1 MLRVVLC
8 PLWLPLLLGTIW
20 CGVCDIQAHSQES
33 TWESLLSKIDVQ
45 SDAVS
50 GRWANAS
57 KQLDVSASEGARL
70 MLPITPAAEY
80 DLRVSFTRR
89 TGENS
94 VGVVLVHGAKQV
106 CFEVDAWGRHLA
118 GFQDVNGKT
127 IQENATRKEQ
137 VSLVNGQ
144 RYVMLL
150 EVRKDRI
157 RGWLDDQEIASLS
170 MDNAEV
176 SMHPL
181 WSVPQT
187 DRLALLSWNS
197 STRFHSVEYRVHSG
211 SSNSVAQSSSMKD
224 ERTTNRSVGGVASS
238 SSTKSN
244 TKLGE
249 NGPRVANQDSATSG
263 AVRKKVLLV
272 IANYHFF
279 YREYSEPRQELE
291 RAGIQVT
298 VAAGRRGV
306 CRPHNGSGEGADG
319 GEVRAEVALSEVK
332 AEDYDAL
339 LFSGGWGAS
348 MYQFAFNGRYDE
360 AAYNGERAVKVQANR
375 LINEFLTQKKYV
387 GALCNGTSILAWARV
402 NGKSPLEGKI
412 VCAPTR
418 QAAAGIYN
426 GQRAQPSCRWHA
438 EQNGARMSAPGSIG
452 NPNTNVDDV
461 SVDGLILTGEDD
473 PSAREMGRKLAEL
486 LVAKQR

>member
-1 MLRVVLC
+1 MFRVVRC
-8 PLWLPLLLGTIW
+8 TPWLPLLLGSILSSI
-20 CGVCDIQAHSQES
+20 CDIEAIAQES
-33 TWESLLSKIDVQ
+33 TWESLISKIDVP
-45 SDAVS
+45 SDTVA
-50 GRWANAS
+50 GQWAKAS

-89 TGENS
+89 TGEHS
-94 VGVVLVHGAKQV
+94 VGVVLVHGDQQV

-118 GFQDVNGKT
+118 GFQDVHGKT
-127 IQENATRKEQ
+127 IQDNATRKEG

-170 MDNAEV
+170 MDNAQV
-176 SMHPL
+176 SIHPL
-181 WSVPQT
+181 WNIPRK
-187 DRLALLSWNS
+187 DRLALLAWNS

-224 ERTTNRSVGGVASS
+224 ERHTNRSVDGTASS

-244 TKLGE
+244 SKPGD
-249 NGPRVANQDSATSG
+249 NGQRVASKDSAT
-263 AVRKKVLLV
+263 VRKKVLLV

-279 YREYSEPRQELE
+279 YREYNEPRQELE

-298 VAAGRRGV
+298 VAAGRRGI

-332 AEDYDAL
+332 ADDYDAL

-360 AAYNGERAVKVQANR
+360 PAYNGERAVKVQANR

-402 NGKSPLEGKI
+402 NGKSPLEGKV

-438 EQNGARMSAPGSIG
+438 EQNGARMSPPGSIG